1 MERAKF
7 NQCVAKYTKIKFNK
21 SYKSGEINESMR
33 QKGFNE
39 KRIMW
44 NFHFDKIEIYM
55 DLYKKWIED
64 NVNILWNWFSGNSG
78 ISGIVKKVQPIL
90 KI

>member
-39 KRIMW
+39 KRIM
-44 NFHFDKIEIYM
+44 
-55 DLYKKWIED
+55 
-64 NVNILWNWFSGNSG
+64 
-78 ISGIVKKVQPIL
+78 
-90 KI
+90 